1 MCRSIQPLRHQSPVL
16 LRGTRKALGV
26 TSAGCRQPGRPKL
39 RLGYDYV
46 HSVVDEHPRLAYSE
60 VLPDERGS
68 TCAAFVPRA
77 GEFSPLTASPAW
89 SESRPTTPS
98 PTATR
103 GDVPGRSGSP
113 GGRAPARP
121 SLPPQTN
128 GKVERFKRVLLDGW
142 AYVRPYDGNE
152 DRVALLPHRLHSH
165 NFHRGHTSLGGR
177 PPISRVND
185 LGGNST

>member
-1 MCRSIQPLRHQSPVL
+1 MCRLR
-16 LRGTRKALGV
+16 A
-26 TSAGCRQPGRPKL
+26 PGRGVL
-39 RLGYDYV
+39 AAHGV
-46 HSVVDEHPRLAYSE
+46 PRL
-60 VLPDERGS
+60 ERV
-68 TCAAFVPRA
+68 TTDDAFPCRN
-77 GEFSPLTASPAW
+77 
-89 SESRPTTPS
+89 SR
-98 PTATR
+98 
-103 GDVPGRSGSP
+103 DVPGRSGSP

-177 PPISRVND
+177 PPISRVDD